1 MKWLKLLVIILIVIQ
16 IGTYFINKQMI
27 PSKVVSLIER
37 NGCDEYEVFGMDLP
51 LDFFFKTETT
61 PTVYLNSKEN
71 STNRNVKL
79 NITFIDTSP
88 PLLKGFG
95 NSKYQISG
103 EQINTHFSHCWKS
116 E

>member
-1 MKWLKLLVIILIVIQ
+1 MKWLKWFVIILIVIQ

-27 PSKVVSLIER
+27 PSKVLALIER

-51 LDFFFKTETT
+51 LDFFIKTETT
-61 PTVYLNSKEN
+61 PTVYLNSTEN

-95 NSKYQISG
+95 NAKYQISG
-103 EQINTHFSHCWKS
+103 EQINTHFTHCWKS